1 MTLEQLIRGAEKALG
16 YRVDRSWMIYTI
28 NSIVL
33 DLALSMRVTR
43 TDTAYNNYLPRQPAQ
58 ILDVRR
64 SPAGDVV
71 TYTYVPRPLR
81 YADDIP
87 ELPVWCH
94 SAIVTYIVQ
103 RCRAEEY
110 YGRAV
115 A

>member
-1 MTLEQLIRGAEKALG
+1 MTLRQLIKSAESALG
-16 YRVDRSWMIYTI
+16 YRVDLGWMVYII
-28 NSIVL
+28 NSIVQ

-43 TDTAYNNYLPRQPAQ
+43 TDVAHNNYLPRQPVQ

-64 SPAGDVV
+64 GPAGDTV
-71 TYTYVPRPLR
+71 TYTYVPRPMR
-81 YADDIP
+81 YADDMP

-110 YGRAV
+110 GRA
-115 A
+115 AA